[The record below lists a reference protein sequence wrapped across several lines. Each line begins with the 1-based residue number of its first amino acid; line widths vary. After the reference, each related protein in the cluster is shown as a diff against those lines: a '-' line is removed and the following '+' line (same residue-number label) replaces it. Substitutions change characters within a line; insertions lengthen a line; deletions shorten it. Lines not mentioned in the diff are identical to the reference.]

1 LKNKFI
7 PFDTYHFLFGICNI
21 PRSLSSNARDGVG
34 EWDRD
39 LPLLEL
45 HDEVSGHVLLAD
57 GMVAQLGSSGE
68 LEDLWD

>member
-1 LKNKFI
+1 MFRIFCL
-7 PFDTYHFLFGICNI
+7 PWA
-21 PRSLSSNARDGVG
+21 LSGNARDSVG
-34 EWDRD
+34 DWDWD

-68 LEDLWD
+68 LEDLRDRGADELLSVL